1 MTHDRSFSEVHL
13 DIEPGRVAEAPAPL
27 TARPREHDVFRL
39 AVCGDFCG
47 RGQTGSA
54 RGTPRAGQT
63 WRIDRDDFEA
73 VLAEAAPTLH
83 LALSDEMTV
92 DVQIREL
99 DDFHP
104 DQLFER
110 VPQFARLR
118 ALRARLVQTSTFH
131 AAAAELVAPPS
142 SRPTPGALTGASV
155 LDAIVGEALPANERE
170 STDDLYAFLQRAM
183 APYLV
188 ARPDPRQAELVAQ
201 VDGALAAAM
210 RALLHHPEFQSL
222 EALWRGVF
230 RLVRNVDTGEHVQ
243 VQLFDITRDELA
255 QELRGATSTRAT
267 SLRAQLEETAPRSDG
282 GWRVIVAH
290 FAFAGSTEGV
300 ELVEALAGL
309 GAALGAACIAEAL
322 PDLAM
327 GELPEAAAER
337 WHRLRAS
344 PAAASLGLALPRV
357 LLRLPYGASSEAIER
372 FAFEELEATVP
383 HGSFLWGNPALSCA
397 ELLARAFSAAG
408 GDTGRPRTLPHTT
421 AITGLPLYVYRHD
434 GETVSKSCAEVIMTE
449 DDAMDLLSRG
459 FTPMCALR
467 DQDIVQ
473 VPRVQ
478 SIAEPPTRLSGL

>member
-13 DIEPGRVAEAPAPL
+13 DIEPGHATQRSL
-27 TARPREHDVFRL
+27 GARPREERVFRV

-47 RGQTGSA
+47 RGQAGSTGE
-54 RGTPRAGQT
+54 TPRAGRT
-63 WRIDRDDFEA
+63 WRVDRDEFDA
-73 VLAEAAPTLH
+73 VLAEVAPTLR
-83 LALSDEMTV
+83 LVLSNAMTV

-118 ALRARLVQTSTFH
+118 ELRARLLQSSTFH
-131 AAAAELVAPPS
+131 DAAAELAAPPAP
-142 SRPTPGALTGASV
+142 RPSPVSLAGASV
-155 LDAIVGEALPANERE
+155 LDAIMGETIPKDARE
-170 STDDLYAFLQRAM
+170 TTDDLYEFLQRAM

-201 VDGALAAAM
+201 VDGALATTM
-210 RALLHHPEFQSL
+210 RALLHHPEFQAL

-230 RLVRNVDTGEHVQ
+230 RLVRSVDTGEQ
-243 VQLFDITRDELA
+243 VQIHLFDITRDELA
-255 QELRGATSTRAT
+255 QELRGEDTSRPTP
-267 SLRAQLEETAPRSDG
+267 LRAHLEDTAPQSDD

-300 ELVEALAGL
+300 ELVEALAGF
-309 GAALGAACIAEAL
+309 GASLGAACLAEAL

-327 GELPEAAAER
+327 GELPHEATER
-337 WHRLRAS
+337 WQRLRAS
-344 PAAASLGLALPRV
+344 PTASSLGLALPRV
-357 LLRLPYGASSEAIER
+357 LLRLPFGKDAETIER

-383 HGSFLWGNPALSCA
+383 HGSFLWGNPALFCA
-397 ELLARAFSAAG
+397 GLLAQAFSAAA
-408 GDTGRPRTLPHTT
+408 GDSGNRRPSHPT
-421 AITGLPLYVYRHD
+421 AISGLPLYVYRHD
-434 GETVSKSCAEVIMTE
+434 GETVTKSCAEVIMTE
-449 DDAMDLLSRG
+449 DDAMALLSHG
-459 FTPMCALR
+459 FIPMCALR

-478 SIAEPPTRLSGL
+478 SIAEPATRLNGL